1 MLPLTSS
8 ILATGL
14 IIAFAGAHA
23 HASGITNDSTV
34 ASGQTFDYIIVG
46 GGTAGTAV
54 AARLSEDASLAILVI
69 EVGAD
74 SRTDPDVFDI
84 YRYSD
89 AFGGPLD
96 WAWTTDQGKIMRGCV
111 TRFFWSSSAI
121 DTRFSRAGE
130 GHWAGARRSTVRP
143 GLAGSQRSTTHGL
156 RCSNL
161 RRRL

>member
-1 MLPLTSS
+1 MQLSSRLSSLVLLTAVARVHV
-8 ILATGL
+8 L
-14 IIAFAGAHA
+14 
-23 HASGITNDSTV
+23 ASGVTSDSSV
-34 ASGQTFDYIIVG
+34 ASGQTFDYIVVG

-96 WAWTTDQGKIMRGCV
+96 WAWATDQGKVMHGCV
-111 TRFFWSSSAI
+111 RVVYSV
-121 DTRFSRAGE
+121 E
-130 GHWAGARRSTVRP
+130 
-143 GLAGSQRSTTHGL
+143 
-156 RCSNL
+156 
-161 RRRL
+161 